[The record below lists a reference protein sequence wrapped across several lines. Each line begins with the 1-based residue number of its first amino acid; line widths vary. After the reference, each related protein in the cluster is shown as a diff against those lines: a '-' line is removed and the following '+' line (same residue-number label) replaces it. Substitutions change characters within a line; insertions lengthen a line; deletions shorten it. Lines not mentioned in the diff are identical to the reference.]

1 MNILLQCEIYEF
13 VKSFAPNLSKEIALF
28 ILKGEV
34 VFMKEITLS
43 THMKNDAIHLL
54 QGLKETREQLLKI
67 VADLDQQDL
76 YYEYN
81 RFPNIASYLLHIAQI
96 ELWWMRVVIQ
106 GREINSVEKESF
118 YFHEKQ
124 EISAPIGKERSYYL
138 ARLADARAIT
148 KEIYLNL
155 SDVEFRSAS
164 RKVKEGNETKAY
176 SPEWVLYHLIDHES
190 YHRGQIAF
198 LAKIIS
204 GKREKWEHFNTPY
217 LSL

>member
-1 MNILLQCEIYEF
+1 
-13 VKSFAPNLSKEIALF
+13 
-28 ILKGEV
+28 
-34 VFMKEITLS
+34 MKEITLS

-54 QGLKETREQLLKI
+54 QGLKSTREQLLKI

-76 YYEYN
+76 YYECN
-81 RFPNIASYLLHIAQI
+81 GFPSISGYLLHIAQI

-106 GREINSVEKESF
+106 GQELSTEEKQLF
-118 YFHEKQ
+118 NFHEKQ
-124 EISAPIGKERSYYL
+124 EISAPLGKDRSYFL
-138 ARLADARAIT
+138 ARLADAREVT

-155 SDVEFRSAS
+155 SDVEFRRAS
-164 RKVKEGNETKAY
+164 KKVKEGDEIKAY
-176 SPEWVLYHLIDHES
+176 TPEWILYHLIDHES

-198 LAKIIS
+198 LTKMIS